1 MKEKEKIYNDI
12 ADRFQ
17 NTSGINMRHSP
28 TMTFFTDSV
37 AGVLEDVYQEI
48 YHIKTPYIFT
58 DTSEEDLDGIGY
70 LVNLPRETGEGD
82 QSYRSR
88 LMNWNLANQ
97 ASNKTAINNAL
108 TNLDYCSDAKYK
120 EMTHGAGTGSI
131 FIIPKDYEE
140 KEQAEQEVKDKIR
153 EVVSPGMYISY
164 IFPEVRPV
172 DIIACLRS
180 ERGDLGFIQQRIK
193 KEFEEYV
200 NAIAPG
206 DPLEVG
212 ELNSIGYD
220 QDQVDFFSILEIR
233 VDGQAE
239 RELAITQDIHSKFIL
254 DTVSWVVE

>member
-1 MKEKEKIYNDI
+1 MKNRDSIYRDI
-12 ADRFQ
+12 GKRFRDR
-17 NTSGINMRHSP
+17 SGINMEHSP
-28 TMTFFTDSV
+28 AMVFYTDAVSG
-37 AGVLEDVYQEI
+37 ALEDVYQKV

-58 DTSEEDLDGIGY
+58 DTSEDDLDGIGY
-70 LVNLPRETGEGD
+70 LVNLPREAGEGD
-82 QSYRSR
+82 QSYRNR

-97 ASNKTAINNAL
+97 ASNKTAIDNAL
-108 TNLDYCSDAKYK
+108 TNLNYCSDAKYK
-120 EMTHGAGTGSI
+120 EMTHGAGTGSV

-164 IFPEVRPV
+164 IFPEVKPV

-180 ERGDLGFIQQRIK
+180 EQGDVNFIQRRVK
-193 KEFEEYV
+193 GEFEDYI

-212 ELNSIGYD
+212 ELNRIGYD
-220 QDQVDFFSILEIR
+220 QDQVDFFSILEVR
-233 VDGQAE
+233 VDGEAK
-239 RELAITQDIHSKFIL
+239 RELAITQDIYSKFIL